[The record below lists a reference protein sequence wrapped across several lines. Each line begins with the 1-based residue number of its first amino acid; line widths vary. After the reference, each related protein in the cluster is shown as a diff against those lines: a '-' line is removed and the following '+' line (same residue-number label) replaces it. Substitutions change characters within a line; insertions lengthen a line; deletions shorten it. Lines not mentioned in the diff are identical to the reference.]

1 MKRYKPA
8 SGTPKK
14 KPTPFPGSSAD
25 MKRGKGRPVGRPKLD
40 KPVGRPKLDKLIGGP
55 KLDTKGGGKRKRI
68 SADKVKGR
76 INLGG
81 SNVGKKGVIGTVG
94 GKDVVGN
101 RNKKSPT
108 PFPGSPPRDKGKGKG
123 KGKVAP
129 PTIDKGKGKGKGKV
143 APPTI
148 DTGKPGRRKPVPLPI
163 SPKRGIKKPFKGKL
177 LDDKG
182 RRVTG
187 KKVPFK

>member
-14 KPTPFPGSSAD
+14 KPTPFPGSPAD
-25 MKRGKGRPVGRPKLD
+25 MKRGKGRPIGRPKLD
-40 KPVGRPKLDKLIGGP
+40 KPIGRPKLDTISAGKP
-55 KLDTKGGGKRKRI
+55 KAGGKRKRI
-68 SADKVKGR
+68 SADKVKGP

-94 GKDVVGN
+94 GKDVVN
-101 RNKKSPT
+101 RRKKKSPT
-108 PFPGSPPRDKGKGKG
+108 PLPSPIRD
-123 KGKVAP
+123 
-129 PTIDKGKGKGKGKV
+129 KGKGKGKV